1 MLPSILVAGLDGRSL
16 PLEAPLLRREG
27 HTIQELASARE
38 VFEALA
44 SAGGGRLVVLGPRLP
59 DLDLHE
65 AVQRIRA
72 SALTRHVSILVILGN
87 AEPEDTGPRALEA
100 GANAVLRRPLDEAAL
115 EAWLGKLL
123 AVPRRVEARVPVQG
137 QVVGTP
143 KAEAT
148 GHFYG
153 LTRNL
158 SINGML
164 LASPVRL
171 EPSRDVELE
180 FGLPDMRA
188 GLRALGRVVRE
199 AGDVAWPYIG
209 YGVEFLFV
217 PQDSIESIASFI
229 HRAVAVSLSLDA
241 PRGIHSTVRREF
253 WIYEILEPVAGPDGW
268 QAEIRRAPR
277 EAWRPGAGGPFYVVL
292 GDSPAD
298 ALSQARGFIQ
308 RHG

>member
-1 MLPSILVAGLDGRSL
+1 MSPSILVAGLDGRSL

-27 HTIQELASARE
+27 HTLQELTSARD
-38 VFEALA
+38 VFEMLA
-44 SAGGGRLVVLGPRLP
+44 SSGGGRLVVLGPRLP
-59 DLDLHE
+59 DLEIH
-65 AVQRIRA
+65 AAIQKIRA
-72 SALTRHVSILVILGN
+72 SPFTRHVSILVILGT
-87 AEPEDTGPRALEA
+87 AEPEETGPRAIEA
-100 GANAVLRRPLDEAAL
+100 GANAVLRRPLDEAKL

-137 QVVGTP
+137 QLVGTP

-171 EPSRDVELE
+171 DASRDVELE
-180 FGLPDMRA
+180 FGLPEMRA
-188 GLRALGRVVRE
+188 GLRALARVVRE
-199 AGDVAWPYIG
+199 APEVAWPYLG

-217 PQDSIESIASFI
+217 PQESIENIASYI
-229 HRAVAVSLSLDA
+229 HRAVSLSLAFDA

-277 EAWRPGAGGPFYVVL
+277 EQWRPGGAGPYYVVL
-292 GDSPAD
+292 GRSAED
-298 ALSQARGFIQ
+298 ALAEARGFIQ